1 MNPILSHFS
10 CYHTEK
16 EWDMSNISFPFWQM
30 TRFKQKTILT
40 YWCLPALSIS
50 NYWALTVKLD
60 LENKRP
66 CSFWNQCPERYHVL
80 NFSTSYK
87 RYKAIEGRLG
97 WLYVR
102 VEIPCVPLWVHLEET
117 VGVFTVCV
125 DKVYW
130 AVFVI
135 QIVCQ

>member
-16 EWDMSNISFPFWQM
+16 EWDMPNISFPFWQM

-50 NYWALTVKLD
+50 NYWTLTIKHD

-66 CSFWNQCPERYHVL
+66 CSFGDQCPERYHVL
-80 NFSTSYK
+80 NFFTSYK
-87 RYKAIEGRLG
+87 RNRAMEGRWG

-102 VEIPCVPLWVHLEET
+102 VTILPVLPHVLEGT

-125 DKVYW
+125 DEVYW